1 MLCLLQLF
9 SIILYTRRIQV
20 CLATTLINL
29 LSVFFIYIYIYI
41 KRGEGRKEVKI
52 IVRCLVYSIYSKTAL
67 QAWRFCV
74 LSKDKMRKDNF
85 LYLKEVSY
93 TILTKAVMMYEDVQS
108 ISWPRQ
114 DIYTFTNNSLLV
126 LSLGIDLCCLYRS
139 IEATLPSEYAS

>member
-1 MLCLLQLF
+1 M
-9 SIILYTRRIQV
+9 
-20 CLATTLINL
+20 
-29 LSVFFIYIYIYI
+29 
-41 KRGEGRKEVKI
+41 
-52 IVRCLVYSIYSKTAL
+52 AL

-126 LSLGIDLCCLYRS
+126 LSLGIDLCCLYSS
-139 IEATLPSEYAS
+139 IEATLLSEYAS